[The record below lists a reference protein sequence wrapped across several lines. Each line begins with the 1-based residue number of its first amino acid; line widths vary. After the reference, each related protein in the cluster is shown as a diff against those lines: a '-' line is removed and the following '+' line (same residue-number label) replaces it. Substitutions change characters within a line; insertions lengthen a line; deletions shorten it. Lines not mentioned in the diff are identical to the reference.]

1 MLIVFVY
8 LIVNESGIGNDT
20 SMRTTP
26 NVTQIETQARPD
38 SSTMVRYHTI
48 IDNIVC
54 VQRKFVFKYQ
64 FESITFSILDNH
76 NNGIFALHI
85 KTSN

>member
-38 SSTMVRYHTI
+38 SSTMVRYTI

-54 VQRKFVFKYQ
+54 VHRKFVFKYQ
-64 FESITFSILDNH
+64 FERITFSILDNH
-76 NNGIFALHI
+76 DNGIFALHI
-85 KTSN
+85 